1 VRILVVDAGAADREI
16 LTTHLRK
23 WQIAITGVENS
34 PLALQS
40 IYHAQACNLPFSII
54 FIDMQIP
61 GMDGEALG
69 RAIRACNIAM
79 ETQLVMLIPPDVD
92 TNNELSGHLTDIGFN
107 AFLTKPILFSE
118 LETVLFQLLANREFP
133 SGRAFPDTSSSSP
146 SLHAPLSQLAHHTP
160 TPHDASFH
168 SNALSHKEKATF
180 FNPYLRI
187 LLVEDNPTNQQVAL
201 GVLGKFGLSADSAFN
216 GKEAIW
222 LMEEVSYN
230 LIIMD
235 VQMPE
240 MDGLETTRYIR
251 NPESSVLNHQ
261 VPIVAL
267 TAHALTGDREKCLMA
282 GMDAYLT
289 KPLNPRLLMAELIKW
304 LGKKELGDLS
314 CGSSVKKIPRG
325 FPSESHLNSGFDR
338 QKFLDLMD
346 GDEELAVAVSRI
358 FLDKTPE
365 YLTAIRALMEQGDTE
380 KMTFMAHKIKGSAA
394 NMTGEALKEAAWA
407 MEKAGSRGDVET
419 LVKLMPV
426 LERQFM
432 VLKKILELEL
442 KII

>member
-1 VRILVVDAGAADREI
+1 LHSILSDVRILVVDAGAADRAI
-16 LTTHLRK
+16 LTTHLKK
-23 WQIAITGVENS
+23 WQIAITEVENS

-40 IYHAQACNLPFSII
+40 IYNAQASNLPFSII

-133 SGRAFPDTSSSSP
+133 GGRAFPDTSSSP
-146 SLHAPLSQLAHHTP
+146 SLQAPLSQLAHN
-160 TPHDASFH
+160 ASSH
-168 SNALSHKEKATF
+168 SNELSQKAVF
-180 FNPYLRI
+180 FNPDLRI

-201 GVLGKFGLSADSAFN
+201 GILGKFGLSADSAFN

-222 LMEEVSYN
+222 LMEEVCYN

-240 MDGLETTRYIR
+240 MDGLEATRYIR

-289 KPLNPRLLMAELIKW
+289 KPLNPRLLLAELIKW
-304 LGKKELGDLS
+304 LGKKEVGDLS
-314 CGSSVKKIPRG
+314 CGSSVKKIPLG
-325 FPSESHLNSGFDR
+325 FPSESHLNPGFDR

-346 GDEELAVAVSRI
+346 GDEELAVAVSRM

-380 KMTFMAHKIKGSAA
+380 KVTFMAHKIKGSAA
-394 NMTGEALKEAAWA
+394 NMSGEALKETAWA
-407 MEKAGSRGDVET
+407 MEKAGSRGDVKT
-419 LVKLMPV
+419 IVKLMPA
-426 LERQFM
+426 LERHFM
-432 VLKKILELEL
+432 ALKKSLELEF